1 MRRSKSMWCVAVMQ
15 RSVGRPG
22 SRNRLREY
30 VFKCSRRLALLQTC
44 CRLAVRIRSM
54 NTRKA
59 ENAGTKD
66 GFKEEIEI

>member
-1 MRRSKSMWCVAVMQ
+1 MLRSKSMWCMEVMQ
-15 RSVGRPG
+15 NSVRQAGF
-22 SRNRLREY
+22 SNRLREY
-30 VFKCSRRLALLQTC
+30 VFKCSCRLALLQTC

-59 ENAGTKD
+59 ENVGTKD